1 MITYEKLW
9 VTMKQKK
16 VSQYRLKKYYGF
28 SSGQLWR
35 LRKNKNVSTNTLNM
49 LCRILNCPIQEIVEF
64 QFDANEEPISMILS
78 ESQKGH

>member
-16 VSQYRLKKYYGF
+16 VSQYRLKKHYGF

-35 LRKNKNVSTNTLNM
+35 LRKNKNVSTNTLNV

-78 ESQKGH
+78 GSQKGH